1 MMTRIFFK
9 KYKKKNFKNWLIKAL
24 MNENK
29 NPINKSLMKNKKNKM
44 WLGNLI
50 NQKINHYTLKTAVI
64 KSITQ

>member
-9 KYKKKNFKNWLIKAL
+9 KYKKMNFKNWLIKAL

-44 WLGNLI
+44 WLGN
-50 NQKINHYTLKTAVI
+50 
-64 KSITQ
+64 